1 METGPYRPKRRP
13 SCPLFTPK
21 GNAIISFRATFGHL
35 DATTTSFHTFML
47 LRGLGVGHSI
57 NDTHD
62 HSSTA
67 DGESTHVAKTPA
79 GVVAGSGVL
88 LAVLQRRGRAH
99 RASLS
104 TQAPSQEPT
113 AGPSLGMELVSTERR
128 GPGSIC
134 ARYATLDP
142 RSVDP
147 LHASMRVSLSCQV
160 NAINRMKPPATLA
173 FSVTL

>member
-1 METGPYRPKRRP
+1 MRNGLVGAWRRALAGPGGVRLVPSSHQRGTLLFHFVPHSGIWTRPRLP
-13 SCPLFTPK
+13 
-21 GNAIISFRATFGHL
+21 
-35 DATTTSFHTFML
+35 FML

-57 NDTHD
+57 NDTPTTTVAQP
-62 HSSTA
+62 TA
-67 DGESTHVAKTPA
+67 RALMSQKLLLV
-79 GVVAGSGVL
+79 SL
-88 LAVLQRRGRAH
+88 LALACCW
-99 RASLS
+99 
-104 TQAPSQEPT
+104 PSCSAEDEPT
-113 AGPSLGMELVSTERR
+113 AGPALGMVLVWTERR